1 VTAERLIQL
10 LKLTPHPKE
19 GGFFRETY
27 RSSTTFEPGAP
38 FAGTRSHGTAIY
50 YLLTWDTYSEM
61 HCLPGDELFHFY
73 LGDPVEMLML
83 HPTGKGEIVVLG
95 QDLTAGMK
103 LQHVVPGGTWQGSRL
118 AAGGSWA
125 LLGTT
130 MAPGFDYAD
139 YVPGSAKL
147 LDAYPAHR
155 TLIQQLLG

>member
-1 VTAERLIQL
+1 MTAERLIQL

-103 LQHVVPGGTWQGSRL
+103 LSSTSCLAGPGKARGSQRAVRGQSSERPWHQDSTTLTTSSDPPKCSTRIQLTVP
-118 AAGGSWA
+118 
-125 LLGTT
+125 
-130 MAPGFDYAD
+130 
-139 YVPGSAKL
+139 
-147 LDAYPAHR
+147 
-155 TLIQQLLG
+155 